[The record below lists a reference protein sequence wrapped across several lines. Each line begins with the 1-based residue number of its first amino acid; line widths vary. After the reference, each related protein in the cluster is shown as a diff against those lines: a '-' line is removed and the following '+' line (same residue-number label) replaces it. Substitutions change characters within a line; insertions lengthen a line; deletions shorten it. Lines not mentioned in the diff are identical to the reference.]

1 MGNARIAL
9 GIAACLPLFAG
20 CATTTGGGQVQEVEP
35 GTYSI
40 GVSGSGYI
48 LTQGTGA
55 IKEAVNKAGDYCHS
69 KGQKLFVLPNAASK
83 EVRFRCVAS
92 DEVAPVNPPPLPR

>member
-9 GIAACLPLFAG
+9 GLAAYLPIVTG
-20 CATTTGGGQVQEVEP
+20 CATTTGGQVQEIAP

-40 GVSGSGYI
+40 GVSGSGYV
-48 LTQGTGA
+48 LTQGSGA
-55 IKEAVNKAGDYCHS
+55 IMAAVNKAGDYCHS

-92 DEVAPVNPPPLPR
+92 DQVAPVNPPPLPR